1 MEKPAPWGRGRTR
14 VGIRTPA
21 PSVGFFQVSLNA
33 PQRRAAR
40 AVAGALLLTLPPT
53 SAFAHT
59 QGAAP
64 AAGFLNGFLHP
75 LGGLD
80 HVLAM
85 LAVGMWGAQL
95 GAPAIW
101 MLPVAFPMV
110 MALGG
115 AAGIIGVPLPS
126 VEIGVTLSVL
136 VLGSMIALAQRPPLA
151 LAALIVAFFAVFHGY
166 AHGAELPGQA
176 SAVPYSAGFVIA
188 TGLIHLTGIGIGFVI
203 RLPHG
208 STLLRLG
215 GGAIAAAGLF
225 LAGQLLL
232 G

>member
-1 MEKPAPWGRGRTR
+1 MKAPHCW
-14 VGIRTPA
+14 
-21 PSVGFFQVSLNA
+21 
-33 PQRRAAR
+33 AAR
-40 AVAGALLLTLPPT
+40 AVAAAVLFALPPA
-53 SAFAHT
+53 SAFAHV
-59 QGAAP
+59 QGDAVG
-64 AAGFLNGFLHP
+64 AGFLNGFLHP

-115 AAGIIGVPLPS
+115 AAGIIGVPLPA
-126 VEIGVTLSVL
+126 VEIGITLSVL
-136 VLGSMIALAQRPPLA
+136 VLGSMIALARRPPLA

-166 AHGAELPGQA
+166 AHGIELPGQA

-203 RLPHG
+203 KLPHG
-208 STLLRLG
+208 SALLRLG
-215 GGAIAAAGLF
+215 GSAIAAAGLL

>member
-1 MEKPAPWGRGRTR
+1 MK
-14 VGIRTPA
+14 
-21 PSVGFFQVSLNA
+21 A
-33 PQRRAAR
+33 PQRWAAR
-40 AVAGALLLTLPPT
+40 AVAAFLLLALPAT
-53 SAFAHT
+53 NALAHT
-59 QGAAP
+59 QGEAAG
-64 AAGFLNGFLHP
+64 AGFLDGFLHP

-115 AAGIIGVPLPS
+115 AAGIIGVPLPA
-126 VEIGVTLSVL
+126 VEIGITISVL
-136 VLGSMIALAQRPPLA
+136 VLGSMIALARRPPLA

-166 AHGAELPGQA
+166 AHGTELPGQA

-208 STLLRLG
+208 RTLLRVG
-215 GGAIAAAGLF
+215 GAAIAAAGLF

>member
-1 MEKPAPWGRGRTR
+1 MKAPHRW
-14 VGIRTPA
+14 
-21 PSVGFFQVSLNA
+21 
-33 PQRRAAR
+33 AAR
-40 AVAGALLLTLPPT
+40 AVAAAVLLALPPT
-53 SAFAHT
+53 SAFAHM
-59 QGAAP
+59 QGDAAG
-64 AAGFLNGFLHP
+64 AGFLDGFLHP

-115 AAGIIGVPLPS
+115 AAGIIGVPLPA
-126 VEIGVTLSVL
+126 VEIGITLSVL
-136 VLGSMIALAQRPPLA
+136 VLGSMIALAQRPSLA
-151 LAALIVAFFAVFHGY
+151 LAALIVAFFTIFHGY
-166 AHGAELPGQA
+166 AHGSELPGRT

-203 RLPHG
+203 RLAYG
-208 STLLRLG
+208 SALLRVG
-215 GGAIAAAGLF
+215 GTAIATAGLF

>member
-1 MEKPAPWGRGRTR
+1 MK
-14 VGIRTPA
+14 
-21 PSVGFFQVSLNA
+21 A
-33 PQRRAAR
+33 PQRWAAR
-40 AVAGALLLTLPPT
+40 AIAAGVLLALSPA
-53 SAFAHT
+53 SAFAHA
-59 QGAAP
+59 QGEMAG
-64 AAGFLNGFLHP
+64 AGFLTGFLHP

-115 AAGIIGVPLPS
+115 AAGIVGVPLPAI
-126 VEIGVTLSVL
+126 EIGITLSVL

-166 AHGAELPGQA
+166 AHGAELPGQ
-176 SAVPYSAGFVIA
+176 SNAVAYSAGFVIA

-203 RLPHG
+203 KLPHG
-208 STLLRLG
+208 DALLRVG
-215 GGAIAAAGLF
+215 GTAIVVAGLF
-225 LAGQLLL
+225 LVRQLLL

>member
-1 MEKPAPWGRGRTR
+1 MKAPHRW
-14 VGIRTPA
+14 
-21 PSVGFFQVSLNA
+21 
-33 PQRRAAR
+33 AAR
-40 AVAGALLLTLPPT
+40 AAAAVVLVALPAA
-53 SAFAHT
+53 SAFAHA
-59 QGAAP
+59 QGDAP
-64 AAGFLNGFLHP
+64 GAGFLSGFRHP

-115 AAGIIGVPLPS
+115 VAGILAVPLPA
-126 VEIGVTLSVL
+126 VEIGIGLSVL

-151 LAALIVAFFAVFHGY
+151 LAGLIVAFFAVFHGY
-166 AHGAELPGQA
+166 AHGTELPGQT
-176 SAVPYSAGFVIA
+176 SAVAFSAGFVLA

-203 RLPHG
+203 KLPHG
-208 STLLRLG
+208 HMLLRLG
-215 GGAIAAAGLF
+215 GSAIAAAGMF
-225 LAGQLLL
+225 LAGQILL